1 MRSIIY
7 LFVWF
12 PVLLCGQTYSEEEE
26 KFALV
31 YLSFTD
37 ERPSADQ
44 ITERIFQNQK
54 DTVKSNYQK
63 EAFTTQEVAKFNQ
76 AQRQYKKEKDKLLE
90 RLCQQHQLPMSSY
103 QRMYD
108 KMTRD
113 IAYQNRMGTLLQMT
127 AQQIR
132 PK

>member
-26 KFALV
+26 KFAVV

-54 DTVKSNYQK
+54 EDIKSNYQK
-63 EAFTTQEVAKFNQ
+63 EAFTTQEAAKFNQ
-76 AQRQYKKEKDKLLE
+76 VQRQFQKEKDKLLE
-90 RLCQQHQLPMSSY
+90 RLCQQHQLSLASY
-103 QRMYD
+103 HKIYD
-108 KMTRD
+108 KMTKD
-113 IAYQNRMGTLLQMT
+113 IAYQNRMGTLLQLT

>member
-26 KFALV
+26 KFAVV

-54 DTVKSNYQK
+54 EDIKSNYQK
-63 EAFTTQEVAKFNQ
+63 EAFTTQEAAKFNQ
-76 AQRQYKKEKDKLLE
+76 VQRQFQKEKDKLLE
-90 RLCQQHQLPMSSY
+90 RLCQQHQLSLASY
-103 QRMYD
+103 HKMYD
-108 KMTRD
+108 KMTKD
-113 IAYQNRMGTLLQMT
+113 IAYQNRMGTLLQLT